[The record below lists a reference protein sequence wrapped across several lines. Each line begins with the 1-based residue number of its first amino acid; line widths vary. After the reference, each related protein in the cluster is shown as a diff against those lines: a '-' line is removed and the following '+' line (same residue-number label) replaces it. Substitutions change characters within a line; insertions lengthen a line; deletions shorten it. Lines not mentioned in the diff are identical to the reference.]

1 MKPKIYKTLKLMDLQ
16 DLKLYAVNSLSL
28 IISLSNIEMTLKI
41 VLLLASIG
49 YTITKWVEIYKKKKD
64 DNSEA

>member
-1 MKPKIYKTLKLMDLQ
+1 MDLQ
-16 DLKLYAVNSLSL
+16 DLKLYLVNSLSL

-49 YTITKWVEIYKKKKD
+49 YTITKWVEIYKKKNNDGTK
-64 DNSEA
+64 N

>member
-1 MKPKIYKTLKLMDLQ
+1 MDVQ
-16 DLKLYAVNSLSL
+16 DLKLYLVNSLSL

-49 YTITKWVEIYKKKKD
+49 YTITKWIEIYKKKGNDGSKD
-64 DNSEA
+64 

>member
-49 YTITKWVEIYKKKKD
+49 YTITKWIEIYKKKKD

>member
-1 MKPKIYKTLKLMDLQ
+1 MDLQ
-16 DLKLYAVNSLSL
+16 DLKLYLVNSLSL

-49 YTITKWVEIYKKKKD
+49 YTITKWVEIYKKKKNND
-64 DNSEA
+64 GTKN

>member
-1 MKPKIYKTLKLMDLQ
+1 MDVQ
-16 DLKLYAVNSLSL
+16 DLRLYLINSLSL

-49 YTITKWVEIYKKKKD
+49 YTITKWIEIYKKKKD
-64 DNSEA
+64 DSAESK

>member
-1 MKPKIYKTLKLMDLQ
+1 MDLQ
-16 DLKLYAVNSLSL
+16 DLKLYLVNSLSL

-41 VLLLASIG
+41 ILLLASIG

-64 DNSEA
+64 DSAKSK

>member
-1 MKPKIYKTLKLMDLQ
+1 MDLQ
-16 DLKLYAVNSLSL
+16 DLKLYLVNSLSL

-49 YTITKWVEIYKKKKD
+49 YTITKWVEIYKKK
-64 DNSEA
+64 DNDRAKN

>member
-1 MKPKIYKTLKLMDLQ
+1 MDVQ
-16 DLKLYAVNSLSL
+16 DLKLYLINSLSL

-49 YTITKWVEIYKKKKD
+49 YTITKWIEIYKKKKD
-64 DNSEA
+64 DSAESK

>member
-1 MKPKIYKTLKLMDLQ
+1 MDVQ
-16 DLKLYAVNSLSL
+16 DLKLYLVNSLSL

-49 YTITKWVEIYKKKKD
+49 YTITKWVEIYKKK
-64 DNSEA
+64 DNDRAKN

>member
-1 MKPKIYKTLKLMDLQ
+1 MDLQ
-16 DLKLYAVNSLSL
+16 DLKLYLINSLSL

-64 DNSEA
+64 GN

>member
-1 MKPKIYKTLKLMDLQ
+1 MDLQ
-16 DLKLYAVNSLSL
+16 DLKLYTVNSLSL

-49 YTITKWVEIYKKKKD
+49 YTVTKWVEIYTKNKK
-64 DNSEA
+64 

>member
-1 MKPKIYKTLKLMDLQ
+1 MDLQ
-16 DLKLYAVNSLSL
+16 DLKLYLVNSLSL

-49 YTITKWVEIYKKKKD
+49 YTITKWIEIYKKKKD
-64 DNSEA
+64 DSTKN